1 MSFRDKVIT
10 YKGQIVFGKR
20 SMPYFNRIPRDYKA
34 DEACFIFLNKG
45 EFSLRAQN
53 EKVRLNRENAILG
66 KCINY
71 FYETDK
77 EQRNSSEKL
86 ELIIILLY
94 PSIIEEVFEFDL
106 IDSNYQTDYNIKPVL
121 VDKLLENFR
130 ESISILLENPEL
142 VDDNIVK
149 HKLKEF
155 ILILSK
161 SQNSPS
167 HLDFLSALF
176 RPIDVQFKSIVQNN
190 IYANLSL
197 EEMAF
202 LCHLSLS
209 SFNRKFRQ
217 VYSENPK
224 KYLVRKKLE
233 KASELLK
240 HTNTRI
246 SDIAFDVGFD
256 SIATFNRNFK
266 KQNGKSPSKYR
277 STYIDKFLK

>member
-1 MSFRDKVIT
+1 MTYQDKVIT

-20 SMPYFNRIPRDYKA
+20 LIPYFNRVPRDYKA

-53 EKVRLNRENAILG
+53 KQVRLNKENAVLG
-66 KCINY
+66 KCANY
-71 FYETDK
+71 LYETDK
-77 EQRNSSEKL
+77 EQRNSSEYL
-86 ELIIILLY
+86 DLIIVLLY
-94 PSIIEEVFEFDL
+94 PSIVEEIFEFDL
-106 IDSNYQTDYNIKPVL
+106 IDSNYQTNYNVKPVL
-121 VDKLLENFR
+121 VNKLLENFR
-130 ESISILLENPEL
+130 ESINILLENPEL
-142 VDDNIVK
+142 VDENIIK

-161 SQNSPS
+161 SQNAPS

-176 RPIDVQFKSIVQNN
+176 RPIDVQFKTIVRNN
-190 IYANLSL
+190 IYVNLSL

-217 VYSENPK
+217 VYSEKPK

-246 SDIAFDVGFD
+246 SDIAFEVGFD
-256 SIATFNRNFK
+256 SIATFNRNFT
-266 KQNGKSPSKYR
+266 KQNGQSPSKYR
-277 STYIDKFLK
+277 SIYIDKFLK

>member
-1 MSFRDKVIT
+1 MKYEDKVIT
-10 YKGQIVFGKR
+10 YKGQIVFGRR
-20 SMPYFNRIPRDYKA
+20 STPYFNRVPRDHKA

-45 EFSLRAQN
+45 EFSLRVQN
-53 EKVRLNRENAILG
+53 EKVRLNKKNAVLA
-66 KCINY
+66 KCLNY

-77 EQRNSSEKL
+77 QQRNSSESL
-86 ELIIILLY
+86 DLISVLIY
-94 PSIIEEVFEFDL
+94 PSIVEEIFEFDL
-106 IDSNYQTDYNIKPVL
+106 LDSNYQVDYNVKSVV

-130 ESISILLENPEL
+130 DSISILLENPEL

-161 SQNSPS
+161 SQDAPS

-176 RPIDVQFKSIVQNN
+176 RPVDVEFKSIMQNN
-190 IYANLSL
+190 IYADLSL

-209 SFNRKFRQ
+209 SFNRKFRE
-217 VYSENPK
+217 VYKENPK
-224 KYLVRKKLE
+224 KYLIRKKVE

-246 SDIAFDVGFD
+246 SDIACDVGFD
-256 SIATFNRNFK
+256 SLATFNRNFVK
-266 KQNGKSPSKYR
+266 FHGKSPSNYR
-277 STYIDKFLK
+277 LTYIDKFLK

>member
-1 MSFRDKVIT
+1 MIYQDKVIS
-10 YKGQIVFGKR
+10 YKGRIVFGKR
-20 SMPYFNRIPRDYKA
+20 LIPYFNRVPRDYKA

-53 EKVRLNRENAILG
+53 KQVRLNKENAVLG
-66 KCINY
+66 KCANY
-71 FYETDK
+71 LYETDK
-77 EQRNSSEKL
+77 EQRNSSDYL
-86 ELIIILLY
+86 DLIIVLLY
-94 PSIIEEVFEFDL
+94 PSIVEEIFEFDL
-106 IDSNYQTDYNIKPVL
+106 IDSNFQTNYNIKQVS
-121 VDKLLENFR
+121 VDKLLENFK
-130 ESISILLENPEL
+130 ESINILFENPEL
-142 VDDNIVK
+142 VDENIIK

-161 SQNSPS
+161 SQNAPS

-176 RPIDVQFKSIVQNN
+176 QPIDVQFKTIVKNN

-224 KYLVRKKLE
+224 KYLISKKLE

-256 SIATFNRNFK
+256 SIATFNRNFT

-277 STYIDKFLK
+277 SAYIDKFLK